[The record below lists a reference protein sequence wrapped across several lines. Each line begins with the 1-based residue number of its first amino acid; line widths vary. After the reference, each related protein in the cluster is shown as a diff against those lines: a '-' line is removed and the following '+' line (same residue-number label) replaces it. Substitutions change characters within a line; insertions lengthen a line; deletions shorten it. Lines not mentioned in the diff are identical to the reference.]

1 VLWRIVRARMDAAR
15 AGGSRVR
22 KVNRF
27 AAVAIAAVL
36 VAPLGAQEAT
46 GRYNFRNLKK
56 VPAPKVTGKEIVNGL
71 EEYVTKFP
79 LRQNGLPGNDGAA
92 AFLAKEAKKYG
103 FKTNIRKFEV
113 TDVIAQGNGIP
124 REVKVVEAIKRGTK
138 KPNEWIAFVA
148 HYDAVAPDGAGLT
161 VEGAY
166 DPASGA
172 NMLRYFG
179 KAFSKIKT
187 NRSIALLWFDAEEN
201 GLLASRAY
209 AEALK
214 NRRQKIQV
222 AMGFDMVGI
231 GHPAPYCICVYHG
244 TNTDDAELGVPLI
257 DYVHF
262 KYLKFPEGDGGGSA
276 AEKWPVGT
284 EPHVCNCGPNIR
296 NSDESSF
303 ANEGY
308 FTLRWTGMRTASD
321 YPGYHQPWD
330 TVEFMDAVAGGRKNL
345 EKGTLNTFRGAYYT
359 AMVLDQLK

>member
-1 VLWRIVRARMDAAR
+1 MSKFKRI
-15 AGGSRVR
+15 
-22 KVNRF
+22 F
-27 AAVAIAAVL
+27 AIAVAAAL
-36 VAPLGAQEAT
+36 VVPLSAAPEAV
-46 GRYNFRNLKK
+46 GRYDFRDLKK
-56 VPAPKVTGKEIVNGL
+56 VPKPKVTGREIIAGL

-79 LRQNGLPGNDGAA
+79 LRQNGLPGNDQAA
-92 AFLAKEAKKYG
+92 AFLSKEAKKYG
-103 FKTNIRKFEV
+103 FKSNIRKFEV
-113 TDVIAQGNGIP
+113 TDTVAQGQGIQ
-124 REVKVVEAIKRGTK
+124 REVKVVEAIKKGTE

-179 KAFSKIKT
+179 KVFSKIKT

-209 AEALK
+209 TEALAK
-214 NRRQKIQV
+214 KKQKIQV

-231 GHPAPYCICVYHG
+231 GYPAPYCICVYHG
-244 TNTDDAELGVPLI
+244 TNPEDAELGVPLI

-262 KYLKFPEGDGGGSA
+262 KYLKFPEGDGGGTA
-276 AEKWPVGT
+276 AEKFPIGG

-296 NSDESSF
+296 NSDERSF
-303 ANEGY
+303 ADNGY
-308 FTLRWTGMRTASD
+308 FTLRWTGMKSALD
-321 YPGYHQPWD
+321 YPGYHQAWD
-330 TVEFMDAVAGGRKNL
+330 TVEFMDVVAGGRENL
-345 EKGTLNTFRGAYYT
+345 EKGTMNTFLGAYYT

>member
-1 VLWRIVRARMDAAR
+1 MKSFKRM
-15 AGGSRVR
+15 
-22 KVNRF
+22 
-27 AAVAIAAVL
+27 AAVALAAAL
-36 VAPLGAQEAT
+36 VAPIGATPDAV
-46 GRYNFRNLKK
+46 GKYNFRNLKK
-56 VPAPKVTGKEIVNGL
+56 VPKPKVTGKELVNGL
-71 EEYVTKFP
+71 EEFVTKFP

-92 AFLAKEAKKYG
+92 AFLSKEAKKYG
-103 FKTNIRKFEV
+103 FKSRIRTLEV
-113 TDVIAQGNGIP
+113 EQFGAIP
-124 REVKVVEAIKRGTK
+124 RNAKVVEAIKRGKK

-179 KAFSKIKT
+179 KVFSKIKT

-209 AEALK
+209 ADMLK
-214 NRRQKIQV
+214 KKGQKIQV

-231 GHPAPYCICVYHG
+231 GYPAPYCICVYHG
-244 TNTDDAELGVPLI
+244 TNPEDAELGVPLI

-276 AEKWPVGT
+276 SQKWPIGG

-303 ANEGY
+303 ARQGY
-308 FTLRWTGMRTASD
+308 FSLRWTGMRTASD
-321 YPGYHQPWD
+321 YPAYHQAWD
-330 TVEFMDAVAGGRKNL
+330 TVEFMDVVAGGRKNL
-345 EKGTLNTFRGAYYT
+345 EKGSLNTFRGAYYT

>member
-1 VLWRIVRARMDAAR
+1 MRKLKRII
-15 AGGSRVR
+15 
-22 KVNRF
+22 
-27 AAVAIAAVL
+27 AVAMLAAL
-36 VAPLGAQEAT
+36 VVPIGAAPEAV
-46 GRYNFRNLKK
+46 GRYDFRDLKK
-56 VPAPKVTGKEIVNGL
+56 VPKPKVTGKEMIAGL

-79 LRQNGLPGNDGAA
+79 LRQNGLPGNDAAA

-103 FKTNIRKFEV
+103 FKTAVRKFEV
-113 TDVIAQGNGIP
+113 EDGAIP
-124 REVKVVEAIKRGTK
+124 REVKVIEAVKKGTK

-179 KAFSKIKT
+179 KVFSKMKT

-201 GLLASRAY
+201 GLLASRPY
-209 AEALK
+209 AEMLK
-214 NRRQKIQV
+214 KKGQKIQV

-231 GHPAPYCICVYHG
+231 GYPAPYCICVYHG
-244 TNTDDAELGVPLI
+244 TNPDDAELGTPLI

-262 KYLKFPEGDGGGSA
+262 KYLKFPQGDGGGTA
-276 AEKWPVGT
+276 TEKWPVGG

-303 ANEGY
+303 ADQGY
-308 FTLRWTGMRTASD
+308 FTLRWTGMKTALD

-330 TVEFMDAVAGGRKNL
+330 TVEFMDQVAGSRKNL
-345 EKGTLNTFRGAYYT
+345 EEGTMNTFLGAYYT

>member
-1 VLWRIVRARMDAAR
+1 MKRFKRI
-15 AGGSRVR
+15 
-22 KVNRF
+22 
-27 AAVAIAAVL
+27 AAVALAAAVI
-36 VAPLGAQEAT
+36 APVGAPKEAV
-46 GRYNFRNLKK
+46 GSYKFRNLKK
-56 VPAPKVTGKEIVNGL
+56 VPKPKVTGKQIIDGL

-103 FKTNIRKFEV
+103 FKSRIRGFEV
-113 TDVIAQGNGIP
+113 SQFGAIP
-124 REVKVVEAIKRGTK
+124 RDVKVVEAIKRGTT
-138 KPNEWIAFVA
+138 KPDEWIAFVA
-148 HYDAVAPDGAGLT
+148 HYDAVAPDGVGAT

-172 NMLRYFG
+172 NVLRYFG
-179 KAFSKIKT
+179 KVFSKIKT
-187 NRSIALLWFDAEEN
+187 KRSIALLWFDAEEN
-201 GLLASRAY
+201 GLLASQAY
-209 AEALK
+209 VPYIK
-214 NRRQKIQV
+214 KRGQKVKV

-244 TNTDDAELGVPLI
+244 TNPEDAELGVPLI

-276 AEKWPVGT
+276 ANKWPLGG

-303 ANEGY
+303 ADAGY

-330 TVEFMDAVAGGRKNL
+330 TVEFMDLVAGGRKNL
-345 EKGTLNTFRGAYYT
+345 EQGTLNTFRAAYYT
-359 AMVLDQLK
+359 AMVIDQLR